1 MSPHKPDYT
10 LLFVTLAL
18 FIFGLIMISSA
29 SLVLSW
35 ERFGET
41 GYYFRRQ
48 LFYGL
53 LLGLPLM
60 FILSKFH
67 YGNLKKLSSI
77 LFIAS
82 LALLIL
88 VFIPQIGLGLGGAKR
103 WIRIGSFSFQPAE
116 LAKISFIVYLAAWL
130 EKKGAKIRSFSEGAI
145 PFLIISALVGGL
157 IALQPDIGTM
167 SLILVCGTVLFFIA
181 GAKILHILF
190 LGICGL
196 GTLGALI
203 KLAPYRLNRFI
214 VYLHPEIDPRGIGYQ
229 INQALLAIGSG
240 GILGLGLVQGR
251 QKYLFLPEPATDSIF
266 AIIGEELGFIGVLIL
281 ISLFVI
287 FALKGFNIAKN
298 APDLFSKLLACGIT
312 FWIIMQA
319 FIHIGGVSSLIPLT
333 GITLPF
339 ISYGGTALVVS
350 LAGVGILLN
359 ISRYTVE
366 KARH

>member
-1 MSPHKPDYT
+1 MHKPNYT

-18 FIFGLIMISSA
+18 FIFGLIILSSA
-29 SLVLSW
+29 SALLAW
-35 ERFGET
+35 ERSGET
-41 GYYFRRQ
+41 GYYLKRQ
-48 LFYGL
+48 LLFGI

-60 FILSKFH
+60 LILSKFH
-67 YGNLKKLSSI
+67 YGNFKKLSSV
-77 LFIAS
+77 LFVAS
-82 LALLIL
+82 LVLLVL
-88 VFIPQIGLGLGGAKR
+88 VFIPQTGLDLGGAKR
-103 WIRIGSFSFQPAE
+103 WIKIGSFSFQPAE
-116 LAKISFIVYLAAWL
+116 LVKISFIVYLAAWL
-130 EKKGAKIRSFSEGAI
+130 EKRGEKIRSFREGVI
-145 PFLIISALVGGL
+145 PFLITSALVGGL

-167 SLILVCGTVLFFIA
+167 SLILICGVILFFIA

-190 LGICGL
+190 LGMCGL
-196 GTLGALI
+196 GTLGALV

-240 GILGLGLVQGR
+240 GILGLGLGQGR
-251 QKYLFLPEPATDSIF
+251 QKYQFLPEPATDSIF
-266 AIIGEELGFIGVLIL
+266 AILGEELGFIGILIL
-281 ISLFVI
+281 ISLFI
-287 FALKGFNIAKN
+287 AFAIKGFGIAKN

-312 FWIIMQA
+312 SWIIIQA
-319 FIHIGGVSSLIPLT
+319 FVHIGGVSSLVPLT

-366 KARH
+366 KVRH